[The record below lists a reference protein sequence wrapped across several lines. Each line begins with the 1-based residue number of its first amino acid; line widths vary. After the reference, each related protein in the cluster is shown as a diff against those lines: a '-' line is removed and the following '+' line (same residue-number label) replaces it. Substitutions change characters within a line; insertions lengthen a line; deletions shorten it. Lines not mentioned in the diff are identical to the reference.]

1 MTKRIVLYVRESLDG
16 QSLADQILALTEIAK
31 HRNWLV
37 VKTYVDQSIAYE
49 KNPKSGAAF
58 LELCASL
65 KVNSFDMV
73 MVWSSDRIG
82 RSLQEFIG
90 FLMDIHKN
98 NIDLYLHK
106 QEIDTTHADGKVLFS
121 MCSLFVAYERAI
133 IRERV
138 CAGQKRARDQ
148 GKKMGRPRV
157 AYEIEQQIIDY
168 REQGLGMK
176 KIAKTL
182 KIGVSVVQ
190 RVVHL
195 LEMECS

>member
-1 MTKRIVLYVRESLDG
+1 MTKRVVLYVRESLDG
-16 QSLADQILALTEIAK
+16 QSLADQILTLTEVAK
-31 HRNWLV
+31 HKNWLV
-37 VKTYVDQSIAYE
+37 VKTYVDQSISYE

-58 LELCASL
+58 HEVCAAL
-65 KVNSFDMV
+65 KDKSFDLV
-73 MVWSSDRIG
+73 MAYSSDRIG

-90 FLMDIHKN
+90 FLIDIHKN
-98 NIDLYLHK
+98 NLDLYLHK

-121 MCSLFVAYERAI
+121 MCSLFRAYERAI

-157 AYEIEQQIIDY
+157 AYDIEQQIIGY
-168 REQGLGMK
+168 REQGMGMK

-195 LEMECS
+195 LERECL